1 MKKLIKKILNEEV
14 GDLFYNDTIIN
25 KPDYGES
32 GYENLDKY
40 SDFVRY
46 NVFVSGLESSWNGNT
61 QLKYFNE
68 GYTSGEPVKQFR
80 YKSRTYWENE
90 YEPQAEKAFIEFL
103 KNNTINKVIL
113 FSAGCYAANTAA
125 DIVGSENVYCIE
137 PYKTSNKWSM
147 IPAKNFYVNKGIEAR
162 GSISK
167 IGIPDKNK
175 NNFYGGNGH
184 VEALTDAVS
193 KIF

>member
-1 MKKLIKKILNEEV
+1 MKNLIRKILKEEV
-14 GDLFYNDTIIN
+14 DDLFYNDTIIN
-25 KPDYGES
+25 KPGYGES
-32 GYENLDKY
+32 GYENLDKS

-46 NVFVSGLESSWNGNT
+46 NVFVSGLESTWDGNT

-80 YKSRTYWENE
+80 YKSTKSWKDKDEE
-90 YEPQAEKAFIEFL
+90 SFIEFL

-125 DIVGSENVYCIE
+125 GIVGSKNVYCIE
-137 PYKTSNKWSM
+137 PYKKNDKWSM
-147 IPAKNFYVNKGIEAR
+147 IPAKNFYVNKKYENR
-162 GSISK
+162 GSVSK
-167 IGIPDKNK
+167 IEIPDKNK
-175 NNFYGGNGH
+175 NDFYGNNGH
-184 VEALTDAVS
+184 VDALTDAVS